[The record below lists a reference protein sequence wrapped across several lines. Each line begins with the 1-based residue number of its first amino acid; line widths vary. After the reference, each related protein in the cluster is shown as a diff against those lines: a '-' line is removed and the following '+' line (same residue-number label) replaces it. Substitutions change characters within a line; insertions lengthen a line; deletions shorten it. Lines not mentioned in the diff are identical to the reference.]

1 MAVLDEV
8 SSLTILTLKVTGL
21 RVVIIIDDTTFTDQ
35 TSSLFDFRA
44 TCSHIQEKNSS
55 VREKLENA
63 LWKKYIQA
71 DC

>member
-1 MAVLDEV
+1 MLDEI
-8 SSLTILTLKVTGL
+8 SSLTISTLKLTGL
-21 RVVIIIDDTTFTDQ
+21 RVVITDDTTFTDQ

-63 LWKKYIQA
+63 LWKKYKKK
-71 DC
+71 

>member
-21 RVVIIIDDTTFTDQ
+21 RVVIIDDTTFTDQ

-55 VREKLENA
+55 VREKLKNA

>member
-1 MAVLDEV
+1 MEVLDEV

-21 RVVIIIDDTTFTDQ
+21 RVVIIDFTTFTDQ

>member
-1 MAVLDEV
+1 MLDEI
-8 SSLTILTLKVTGL
+8 SSLTISTLKLTGL
-21 RVVIIIDDTTFTDQ
+21 RVVIIDDTTFTDQ

-63 LWKKYIQA
+63 LWKKYKKK
-71 DC
+71 

>member
-8 SSLTILTLKVTGL
+8 SSHTILTLKVTGL
-21 RVVIIIDDTTFTDQ
+21 RVVIIDDTTFTDQ

>member
-8 SSLTILTLKVTGL
+8 SSLTFLTLKVTGL
-21 RVVIIIDDTTFTDQ
+21 RVVIIDDTTFTDQ

>member
-21 RVVIIIDDTTFTDQ
+21 RVVIIDDTTFTDQ
-35 TSSLFDFRA
+35 TFSLFDFRA

>member
-1 MAVLDEV
+1 MEVLDEV

-21 RVVIIIDDTTFTDQ
+21 RVVIIDFTTFTDQ

-63 LWKKYIQA
+63 L
-71 DC
+71 